1 MNLVL
6 LLTEF
11 SLPVFGISSQESPE
25 RGGWAYS
32 LGLVFCIW
40 KVLWWVY
47 YSSSDCRKEE
57 RMPDGP
63 WNSAGA
69 TSAAP
74 TPGPRTYGKDWG
86 PPRDSPGLVLT
97 VSEES
102 IRDPRTGK
110 D

>member
-1 MNLVL
+1 
-6 LLTEF
+6 
-11 SLPVFGISSQESPE
+11 
-25 RGGWAYS
+25 
-32 LGLVFCIW
+32 
-40 KVLWWVY
+40 
-47 YSSSDCRKEE
+47 
-57 RMPDGP
+57 MPDGP